1 MAEKSDDILVLILTK
16 GHELVETGKCTRIV
30 KKERCVIGR
39 GSGSDWTLPDPNNEI
54 SRRHCT
60 IDWHEGK
67 YRVADTSSNGTYLN
81 DWDEPIA
88 TGEFQDL
95 SDGDILR
102 IGRYYISIQM
112 FPEEAKAPPQFDDF
126 LLKPSASDP
135 LQEALPEGQP
145 DELFD
150 TWIDDQVVSRDDEL
164 SEGLND
170 PLDEPERILRQTT
183 ERFEFPES
191 GGDYHPT
198 YAPLTQDYMRYNNVN
213 PVPFESE
220 SGVSS
225 EQGTSAWDHNRSET
239 DAFKLPRVNN
249 QTIPEDWD
257 TSPPSE
263 SKVTKD
269 HEDK

>member
-1 MAEKSDDILVLILTK
+1 MADKSDDILVLILTK

-39 GSGSDWTLPDPNNEI
+39 GSGSDWALPDPTNEI

-60 IDWHEGK
+60 IDWQDSH
-67 YRVADTSSNGTYLN
+67 YRIADTSSNGTYLN

-102 IGRYYISIQM
+102 VGRYYISIQM
-112 FPEEAKAPPQFDDF
+112 FPEDAKAPPQFDDF
-126 LLKPSASDP
+126 LLKPSESDP
-135 LQEALPEGQP
+135 LQDALPEKEP

-170 PLDEPERILRQTT
+170 PLEEPERILRQTT
-183 ERFEFPES
+183 AHFEFPEVAGEVNPPYTALS
-191 GGDYHPT
+191 KS
-198 YAPLTQDYMRYNNVN
+198 YMRNDTSS

-220 SGVSS
+220 TGISS
-225 EQGTSAWDHNRSET
+225 ELGTSAWDHNRSET
-239 DAFKLPRVNN
+239 DAFKLPRTSN

-257 TSPPSE
+257 TSPPSK
-263 SKVTKD
+263 SKATKD